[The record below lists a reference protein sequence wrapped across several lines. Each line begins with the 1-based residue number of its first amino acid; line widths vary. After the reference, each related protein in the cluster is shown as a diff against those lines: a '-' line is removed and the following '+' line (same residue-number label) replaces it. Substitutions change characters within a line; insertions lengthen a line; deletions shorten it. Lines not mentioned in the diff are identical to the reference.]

1 MYSYFLKEG
10 LPYASMNGNSLIL
23 CMYQVAYLNN
33 FVEYSCIPEQCGVTV
48 IKTFESAETNSKNS
62 NLRSNF

>member
-33 FVEYSCIPEQCGVTV
+33 FVEYSCIPEQTV
-48 IKTFESAETNSKNS
+48 ESAETNSKNS